1 MRDTPATDA
10 PLQDTPSPG
19 GSSHQRMVGHRE
31 LEARVECTETSGL
44 VGVGGVL
51 TLEGDEDA
59 GKQATRGAMGSSED
73 MTWPTPQY
81 AFDALNMEFGFT
93 LDPCCWPATAKCAKY
108 YTPKENGLV
117 QDWSDERVFM
127 NPPYG
132 REIGGWMR
140 KALAESRR
148 GALVVCLVPARVDT
162 EWWHESATRGEV
174 RFLKGRL
181 KNANG
186 QGWPFP
192 VAIVVFRPH
201 AYRVTYDDLFRVGG
215 GGAEHGDEHRGTKS
229 AAQVPNNRLDESH
242 EKQ

>member
-1 MRDTPATDA
+1 MDA
-10 PLQDTPSPG
+10 DPKTMIQEPTSTAFHAASGSLPDVDRLQLSAEED
-19 GSSHQRMVGHRE
+19 
-31 LEARVECTETSGL
+31 SGKL
-44 VGVGGVL
+44 
-51 TLEGDEDA
+51 
-59 GKQATRGAMGSSED
+59 ATRAAMGSSED

-93 LDPCCWPATAKCAKY
+93 LDPCCWPSTAKCPKY
-108 YTPKENGLV
+108 FTPKENGLV
-117 QDWSDERVFM
+117 QDWSEERVFM

-132 REIGGWMR
+132 REIGVWMR
-140 KALAESRR
+140 KARAESQR

-192 VAIVVFRPH
+192 VAIIVFRPH
-201 AYRVTYDDLFRVGG
+201 AYRIDYADLF
-215 GGAEHGDEHRGTKS
+215 AEKTPTSSKEE
-229 AAQVPNNRLDESH
+229 NR
-242 EKQ
+242 

>member
-1 MRDTPATDA
+1 MSAD
-10 PLQDTPSPG
+10 LPSPELSAG
-19 GSSHQRMVGHRE
+19 ARGSANA
-31 LEARVECTETSGL
+31 EAEPRAAGTGSSGL

-51 TLEGDEDA
+51 TLQAEEDA
-59 GKQATRGAMGSSED
+59 GKQATRAARGSSED

-108 YTPKENGLV
+108 YTPRENGLV
-117 QDWSDERVFM
+117 QDWSGERVFM

-132 REIGGWMR
+132 REIGAWMR

-162 EWWHESATRGEV
+162 EWWHESAQRGEV

-201 AYRVTYDDLFRVGG
+201 SYRVTHDDLFSSGG
-215 GGAEHGDEHRGTKS
+215 GGAEQGERNG
-229 AAQVPNNRLDESH
+229 AQQSGPSSPNKHICD
-242 EKQ
+242 